1 MNVWELFWW
10 CISVLWFIFQLFL
23 LGWIEF
29 FPHWLPATVGAF
41 IIFKNGGRVPTKKEA
56 AVGEIENRLRYNCV
70 SPPPMTSAEW
80 GISWAPE
87 KGPIT
92 QSPQERSRSG
102 VKLEVFGERFEG
114 EGHGNASKWTSERW
128 GRGVSDTEPNPP
140 PQLASALHAFPRRAC
155 GEKMSRCG
163 MRESGEG
170 VMGSIDEEE
179 RNILYSF
186 PTA

>member
-1 MNVWELFWW
+1 MQPSFVSTLV
-10 CISVLWFIFQLFL
+10 ISFCFFL

-29 FPHWLPATVGAF
+29 FPHWLPTTVGAF
-41 IIFKNGGRVPTKKEA
+41 IIFKNGGGAAKKEA
-56 AVGEIENRLRYNCV
+56 AVGEIENRLSYNCV

-92 QSPQERSRSG
+92 QSPQERSRSR

-140 PQLASALHAFPRRAC
+140 PQLASALDAFPRRAC

-163 MRESGEG
+163 MCESGGG

-179 RNILYSF
+179 RKDILHSF
-186 PTA
+186 PTV